1 MTPRD
6 LLIYTQRMKTLLHL
20 VAAASVL
27 ATLSMAG
34 QAWSASVELAPN
46 GGFEQGFD
54 KWTLWGTN
62 SDLITL
68 DTKIVHSGKNSA
80 RISAGHNALYFQT
93 PMTPG
98 KAYEIRFF
106 YRLEGKNPTA
116 EVALSYYIKH
126 GTHRSAG
133 FKIIPIP
140 PPVKH
145 PKGTGWTE
153 IRQVFMPSVT
163 TASCQIAFQAQ
174 GQTVLCVDDISLTEV
189 PRPAGLQPPPDP
201 WAGLTHRTKNPLFGE
216 LLTNQPGGYTMV
228 CWAHNL
234 NSKNLP
240 ENRVKDFPDAASW
253 DKQVERTYIES
264 AANGL
269 GYMDMPGSLRD
280 ETGPKTAAFHEELHS
295 KYGVKF
301 DIWTEG
307 SGTAANAVKLG
318 AELLNPRAKA
328 LGAKSNVS
336 VVDPRYVEAQE
347 KLLTD
352 VAATMRDK
360 PFAGVYYGRDEPS
373 VHFPEGPSEQ
383 WGAYG
388 KQMAVEVLKEFGYG
402 KFAAPVLK
410 DPAFEKDPNRPLR
423 WIAYNRWASDRWA
436 ATRTR
441 LYNALRAVDPKAV
454 YSPADYW
461 FMSGFIPFD
470 YPRLASCTDLFEID
484 PYASSA
490 EKRRGRGVYNHG
502 FGPKFIS
509 DITGKPVR
517 VIAQAFD
524 YAGYK
529 MNPEDLREWLSQSM
543 RCGASA
549 ISYYQMDNPQ
559 YNAPDR
565 WKMMLHLSNVISKM
579 NRVALPTDPD
589 TAVLYASYTHMSMG
603 QSTGADQIY
612 AAHAL
617 IGELAGSWYRF
628 VADSQLERGE
638 RSLSGYKVV
647 YLPLG
652 KYMTSEATA
661 KIEAYVREGGVLV
674 CGDAEAFASDIEGND
689 TSKTRERI
697 LGIKVLGPKRAD
709 VIRLTDVSGF
719 RWSTVSG
726 AQQDRNPETAGTRLP
741 LFEFDL
747 WGEQSLGK
755 ARDIRVIDKST
766 KVLGTYPDGKPA
778 IVSRKLGKGTV
789 ITFAAN
795 PFAPQVTVDATA
807 WPMVFKS
814 LQRSFGC
821 KVDRPIWRFTLPDMA
836 GR

>member
-1 MTPRD
+1 MRNLTI
-6 LLIYTQRMKTLLHL
+6 LTCLCAVMA
-20 VAAASVL
+20 VAGHAASP
-27 ATLSMAG
+27 
-34 QAWSASVELAPN
+34 ELAPN

-54 KWTLWGTN
+54 RWTVWGTN

-68 DTKIVHSGKNSA
+68 DTKVAHSGKNSA
-80 RISAGHNALYFQT
+80 RISAGHNALYFIA

-116 EVALSYYIKH
+116 EIALSYYVKH

-133 FKIIPIP
+133 FKIIPILP
-140 PPVKH
+140 SKAANAL
-145 PKGTGWTE
+145 GWTE
-153 IRQVFMPSVT
+153 LRQAFMPSVT
-163 TASCQIAFQAQ
+163 TASCQLAFEGQGH
-174 GQTVLCVDDISLTEV
+174 GQTVLWVDDVSLKEV
-189 PRPAGLQPPPDP
+189 PRPEGLKPPSDP
-201 WAGLTHRTKNPLFGE
+201 WTGLAHRTKNPLFAQ

-234 NSKNLP
+234 NSKHLP
-240 ENRVKDFPDAASW
+240 ENRVKDFLDAASW
-253 DKQVERTYIES
+253 DKQVEQTYIES

-269 GYMDMPGSLRD
+269 GYMDMPGALKG
-280 ETGPKTAAFHEELHS
+280 EFGPKTADFHEELYS

-318 AELLNPRAKA
+318 AELLNPKGKA

-336 VVDPRYVEAQE
+336 VVDPHYVEAQQ

-352 VAATMRDK
+352 VATLMRDK
-360 PFAGVYYGRDEPS
+360 PFVGVYYGKDEPS
-373 VHFPEGPSEQ
+373 VHFPEGSPDQ

-388 KQMAVEVLKEFGYG
+388 KQMAVEVRKEFGYG
-402 KFAAPVLK
+402 KFAAPVPK
-410 DPAFEKDPNRPLR
+410 DPAFENDPNRPLR
-423 WIAYNRWASDRWA
+423 WIAYNRWASDRWF

-441 LYNALRAVDPKAV
+441 LYKALHAVDPKAV

-461 FMSGFIPFD
+461 FMSGFIPWD

-524 YAGYK
+524 YAGYA
-529 MNPEDLREWLSQSM
+529 MNPEDLREWLSDAM

-559 YNAPDR
+559 YNAPER

-579 NRVALPTDPD
+579 NRIALPTDPD
-589 TAVLYASYTHMSMG
+589 TAVLYAWYTHISMG
-603 QSTGADQIY
+603 LSTGADQIY
-612 AAHAL
+612 SAHAL
-617 IGELAGSWYRF
+617 IGELAGSWYKF
-628 VADSQLERGE
+628 VADSQLDLGE
-638 RSLSGYKVV
+638 RDMKNYKVV

-652 KYMTSEATA
+652 KYMTPKTAA
-661 KIEAYVREGGVLV
+661 KIEAYVRGGGVLV
-674 CGDAEAFASDIEGND
+674 CGDAEAFASDLEGND

-697 LGIKVLGPKRAD
+697 LGIRVLGAKRAD
-709 VIRLTDVSGF
+709 GIRIAKGF
-719 RWSTVSG
+719 PGGVK
-726 AQQDRNPETAGTRLP
+726 AGKQLP
-741 LFEFDL
+741 LFDFDL
-747 WGEQSLGK
+747 WGELSLGR
-755 ARDIRVIDKST
+755 ARSISILDKT
-766 KVLGTYPDGKPA
+766 AKVLGTYPDGKPA

-795 PFAPQVTVDATA
+795 PFAPDVAVEKTQ

-814 LQRSFGC
+814 LQVSFGC

-836 GR
+836 RR

>member
-1 MTPRD
+1 MRNLTI
-6 LLIYTQRMKTLLHL
+6 LICLCAVL
-20 VAAASVL
+20 AAAGH
-27 ATLSMAG
+27 A
-34 QAWSASVELAPN
+34 ASPELAPN
-46 GGFEQGFD
+46 GGFEKGFD
-54 KWTLWGTN
+54 GWTLWGTN
-62 SDLITL
+62 ADLIKL
-68 DTKIVHSGKNSA
+68 DTKTVHTGFNSA
-80 RISAGHNALYFQT
+80 RITAGHNALYFQT

-116 EVALSYYIKH
+116 EVALSYYIKK

-140 PPVKH
+140 APVKH

-153 IRQVFMPSVT
+153 LRQVFMPSVT

-174 GQTVLCVDDISLTEV
+174 GQTVLWVDDVSLREV
-189 PRPAGLQPPPDP
+189 PRPAGLRPPPAP
-201 WAGLTHRTKNPLFGE
+201 WAGLAHRTAKPLFAE
-216 LLTNQPGGYTMV
+216 LLTNKPGGYTMV

-240 ENRVKDFPDAASW
+240 ANRVKDFPDTASW

-264 AANGL
+264 AANGM
-269 GYMDMPGSLRD
+269 GYMDMPGSLKG
-280 ETGPKTAAFHEELHS
+280 EFGPKAEAFHEELYR
-295 KYGVKF
+295 KYGVRY

-307 SGTAANAVKLG
+307 SPQTAAALKLG
-318 AELLNPRAKA
+318 AELLNPNRPA
-328 LGAKSNVS
+328 GAKPSVS
-336 VVDPRYVEAQE
+336 VVDPHYVEAQE
-347 KLLTD
+347 KSLTA
-352 VAATMRDK
+352 VGTLMRDK
-360 PFAGVYYGRDEPS
+360 PSAGVYYGKDEPS
-373 VHFPEGPSEQ
+373 VRIPDGSPDK

-388 KQMAVEVLKEFGYG
+388 KQMAREVLKEFGYG
-402 KFAAPVLK
+402 KFAAPVPK
-410 DPAFEKDPNRPLR
+410 DPSFENDPNRPLR
-423 WIAYNRWASDRWA
+423 WIAYNRWASDRWFM
-436 ATRTR
+436 TRTR
-441 LYNALRAVDPKAV
+441 LYNALHAVDPKAV

-461 FMSGFIPFD
+461 FMSGFAPFD

-490 EKRRGRGVYNHG
+490 ERRRGRGVYNHG

-509 DITGKPVR
+509 DLTGKPVR

-529 MNPEDLREWLSQSM
+529 MNPRDLREWLSQSM

-559 YNAPDR
+559 YTAPER

-589 TAVLYASYTHMSMG
+589 TAVLYAWYTHLSSG
-603 QSTGADQIY
+603 LSTGADQIY
-612 AAHAL
+612 SAHAL
-617 IGELAGSWYRF
+617 IGELAGSWYKF

-638 RSLSGYKVV
+638 RSLKGYKVV

-652 KYMTSEATA
+652 KYMTPEATA
-661 KIEAYVREGGVLV
+661 KIEAYVRGGGILV
-674 CGDAEAFASDIEGND
+674 CGDAEAFASDLRGND
-689 TSKTRERI
+689 TTKTRERI
-697 LGIKVLGPKRAD
+697 LGIRVLGAKRAD
-709 VIRLTDVSGF
+709 RIRLAKGSSVT
-719 RWSTVSG
+719 
-726 AQQDRNPETAGTRLP
+726 QLP

-747 WGEQSLGK
+747 WGEKSLGR
-755 ARDIRVIDKST
+755 ARDIRVIDKT
-766 KVLGTYPDGKPA
+766 AKVLGTYPDGKPA

-795 PFAPQVTVDATA
+795 PFAPEVTVEQTA
-807 WPMVFKS
+807 WPAVFKS
-814 LQRSFGC
+814 LQKSFGC
-821 KVDRPIWRFTLPDMA
+821 KVDRPIWRFELPDMD
-836 GR
+836 RR